1 MFMVTQLIVL
11 ITSTLLLLFSLQ
23 PSWSTAIALEQD
35 DNMNQLELPTT
46 LNQDFLDD
54 LPFEQRR
61 QVLRE
66 ELREGQRTS
75 PTPQIAK
82 RYNWLIR

>member
-23 PSWSTAIALEQD
+23 PSWTAAIALEQD
-35 DNMNQLELPTT
+35 DNMNQLELPTA

-75 PTPQIAK
+75 PTPPIAK

>member
-1 MFMVTQLIVL
+1 MAVQLIVL
-11 ITSTLLLLFSLQ
+11 ITSTLLLLGPLQ
-23 PSWSTAIALEQD
+23 PSWSPAAIALEQD
-35 DNMNQLELPTT
+35 ENMNQLELPTT

-66 ELREGQRTS
+66 ELREGTQTS
-75 PTPQIAK
+75 PSPQIPN